1 MTNDFRQI
9 LLREL
14 RTWQRELEAYPD
26 ERQIWALPAG
36 AVNSA
41 GTLTLHVS
49 GSLLHLIG
57 AQLGETGY
65 VRNRDAEFADRDVP
79 RAQLLRQLEETIGTV
94 DRVMGSLEASAIDRP
109 FPIPV
114 GGRVLPTRLLL
125 IHLCGHL
132 SYHLGQVDY
141 HRRLVTG
148 DSRGVGALAL
158 AELTPA

>member
-1 MTNDFRQI
+1 MTNDFRKI
-9 LLREL
+9 LTREL
-14 RTWQRELEAYPD
+14 RAWQRELEAYPD
-26 ERQIWALPAG
+26 ERQIWALPPG

-79 RAQLLRQLEETIGTV
+79 RTQLVRQLEQTIAMI
-94 DRVMGSLEASAIDRP
+94 DRVMGSLESGVLDRQ

-114 GGRVLPTRLLL
+114 GGRVLPTRMLL

-141 HRRLVTG
+141 HRRLITG

-158 AELTPA
+158 ADLPA